1 VKRINISEREK
12 NKWKDIGCNMI
23 LPLFIGTAVY
33 VLKKIISLH
42 PIIVNYLPDGLWAYA
57 LQSCIL
63 IIWNRKINWMWTIA
77 LLIFC
82 AGFEILQKTR
92 LLSGTGD
99 IYDFL
104 VYVIFMATAL
114 LFNNTFNFYFYKT
127 KTHAPNT

>member
-1 VKRINISEREK
+1 MKLNSLLEKER
-12 NKWKDIGCNMI
+12 NKWKDVSCNMI

-33 VLKKIISLH
+33 VLKKIISLP
-42 PIIVNYLPDGLWAYA
+42 PIIVNYLPDGLWAYS
-57 LQSCIL
+57 LQSCLL
-63 IIWNRKINWMWTIA
+63 IIWNRKVNWMWMMA

-82 AGFEILQKTR
+82 AGFEILQKTNY
-92 LLSGTGD
+92 LSGTGD
-99 IYDFL
+99 IYDFI